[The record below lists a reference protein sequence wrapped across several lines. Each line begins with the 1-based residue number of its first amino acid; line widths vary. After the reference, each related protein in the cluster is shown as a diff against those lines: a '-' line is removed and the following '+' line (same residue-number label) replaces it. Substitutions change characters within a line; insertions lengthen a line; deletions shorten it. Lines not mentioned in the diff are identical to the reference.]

1 MDNFN
6 TKQHKKP
13 RYSFTLTQF
22 KQLITKAQTGNEAA
36 IKTLCKAFTPLIYKE
51 AYRSNIRENLGDDA
65 VNTAWLIFLEFIRKY
80 NGRDYSHLP
89 GLIHYHLRYE
99 LLHKISRYSSIQ
111 KYDSIDL
118 ITNDGESL
126 QIADT
131 ENVIEQFENRQQL
144 LAALDCLT
152 AKQKKVII
160 AIYFQ
165 GYSLQEYSELQAVS
179 YKTVYLHYQRALA
192 KLKKLLT

>member
-1 MDNFN
+1 MN
-6 TKQHKKP
+6 TFDTKKYQKHH
-13 RYSFTLTQF
+13 YSFTLTQF
-22 KQLITKAQTGNEAA
+22 KQLIAKAQAGNEAA
-36 IKTLCKAFTPLIYKE
+36 ITTLCKAFTPLIYKE
-51 AYRSNIRENLGDDA
+51 AYRNSIRTSLGEDA
-65 VNTAWLIFLEFIRKY
+65 VNSAWLIFLEFIRKY
-80 NGRDYSHLP
+80 NGRDYRHLP

-144 LAALDCLT
+144 LTALDCLT
-152 AKQKKVII
+152 AKQKNTII
-160 AIYFQ
+160 AVHFQ
-165 GYSLQEYSELQAVS
+165 GYSLQEYSKLQAVS

-192 KLKKLLT
+192 KLKKILS

>member
-1 MDNFN
+1 MN
-6 TKQHKKP
+6 TFDTKKHQKHH
-13 RYSFTLTQF
+13 YSFTLTQF
-22 KQLITKAQTGNEAA
+22 KQLIAKAQAGNEAA
-36 IKTLCKAFTPLIYKE
+36 ITTLCKAFTPLIYKE
-51 AYRSNIRENLGDDA
+51 AYRSSIRTSLGEDA
-65 VNTAWLIFLEFIRKY
+65 VNSAWLIFLEFIRKY
-80 NGRDYSHLP
+80 NGRDYRHLP

-144 LAALDCLT
+144 LTALDCLT
-152 AKQKKVII
+152 AKQKSTII
-160 AIYFQ
+160 AVHFQ
-165 GYSLQEYSELQAVS
+165 GYSLQEYSKLQAVS

-192 KLKKLLT
+192 KLKKILS